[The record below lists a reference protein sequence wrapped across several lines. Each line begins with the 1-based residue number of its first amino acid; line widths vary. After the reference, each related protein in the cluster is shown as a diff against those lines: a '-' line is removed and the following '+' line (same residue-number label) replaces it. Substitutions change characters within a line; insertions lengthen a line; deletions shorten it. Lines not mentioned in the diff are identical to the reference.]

1 MRKLLSLVLFAGVVV
16 PSARASSDLYNDK
29 PKFDC
34 GTVTSSGS
42 GRWTYEDFGYGFR
55 FELPSDRV
63 GGQNSIHEPS
73 GPRSFRLEQLFAP
86 SDPNLH
92 PSDGA
97 RLGPTESI
105 NGLNWTALAWPD
117 GMIGSYT
124 YRDGVMV
131 EFVTS
136 PIRLGSNLAVPP
148 ESLAALKQIQSSFTF
163 FDDPY
168 RTDRQL
174 AALKVGQKLGGLTV
188 TRIVPGAGG
197 SDHPIATL
205 KFAGQLTLT
214 GHVVLPSPTMGGGW
228 GGYFMADL
236 DGESRSVVPQLK
248 CPVEGLAS
256 VTEWTFGVSFANQQF
271 TNQQFAQVPSIKGN
285 HAWYDVEATV
295 VVDNASET
303 FGNGGMYPE
312 ISARLVKVIRKKE
325 TQ

>member
-1 MRKLLSLVLFAGVVV
+1 MSLLALEAFVWSSSSRPAIPISILPTAQDWAYRKHQWAELDG
-16 PSARASSDLYNDK
+16 
-29 PKFDC
+29 
-34 GTVTSSGS
+34 
-42 GRWTYEDFGYGFR
+42 FG
-55 FELPSDRV
+55 
-63 GGQNSIHEPS
+63 
-73 GPRSFRLEQLFAP
+73 
-86 SDPNLH
+86 
-92 PSDGA
+92 
-97 RLGPTESI
+97 
-105 NGLNWTALAWPD
+105 WPD

-136 PIRLGSNLAVPP
+136 PIRLGNDLAVPP

-256 VTEWTFGVSFANQQF
+256 GYRVDIRCQF
-271 TNQQFAQVPSIKGN
+271 CQ
-285 HAWYDVEATV
+285 
-295 VVDNASET
+295 
-303 FGNGGMYPE
+303 
-312 ISARLVKVIRKKE
+312 SAIHKPAVCRGAIDQRKPRLVRRRGHRRRR
-325 TQ
+325 